1 MSSILIVLADYRV
14 ITWLIQSTDSATLH
28 RRRYYLLSPQL
39 YCLPTCG
46 ISPAGPAWR
55 SCSPRS
61 PARPGS
67 RGQSRG
73 PGHDGTQCDVTR
85 STPPPDLCHQRP
97 PRVPLAGV
105 PAALPVPGAHHL
117 LVDADSDAG
126 RGVPLL
132 AHRAAHR
139 HHLRRLQHLGQG
151 GGVSSYRGAPA
162 TAAPWAW

>member
-1 MSSILIVLADYRV
+1 MVYPRLARLGAAVARAHQPDQGPEARVGVLV
-14 ITWLIQSTDSATLH
+14 MMV
-28 RRRYYLLSPQL
+28 LS
-39 YCLPTCG
+39 
-46 ISPAGPAWR
+46 
-55 SCSPRS
+55 
-61 PARPGS
+61 
-67 RGQSRG
+67 
-73 PGHDGTQCDVTR
+73 VTR

-126 RGVPLL
+126 GGVPLL

-162 TAAPWAW
+162 AAAPWAW